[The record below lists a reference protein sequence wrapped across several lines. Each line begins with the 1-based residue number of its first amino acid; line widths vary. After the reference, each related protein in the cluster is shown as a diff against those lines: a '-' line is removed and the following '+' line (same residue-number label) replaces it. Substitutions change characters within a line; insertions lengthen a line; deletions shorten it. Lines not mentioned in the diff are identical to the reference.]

1 MPSKLANDALRIWS
15 AGVAAVQPE
24 LLFRESFHL
33 DSNQL
38 SIVGTRGDL
47 FEADLN
53 QVDRLWVVGGG
64 KAGAAMGHALAKVL
78 GKKIL
83 NEKLAGGILS
93 VPGGCETPAIL
104 GTENTIQL
112 VAGRPPAVNEPRAE
126 GVAASRRMIEIVR
139 QAGPKDLVIC
149 LLSGGASA
157 LLPLP
162 KPPVT
167 LEQKVIVAKR
177 LAERGAT
184 IEQLNRV
191 RQPLSLLK
199 GGGLATACNAGRL
212 LTLVISDVLGD
223 SLSLI
228 GSGPTV
234 LPETGPDEAIAIL
247 KQLGLSQA
255 PEFLP
260 ILEFLSR
267 QTALQPEISKSDCQT
282 LLLANNAT
290 AVDAAGIEAEK
301 LGYNHAMTSSCE
313 PEGLVEPIGKQLAE
327 AAIRMR
333 NDTNPR
339 GPNCLI
345 TGGEPTVNL
354 APAAERGRGGRNQQ
368 LVLSALELI
377 GDCRDIAL
385 LSGGT
390 DGEDGPTDA
399 AGAWIDSSLAEQV
412 KERGGDIAGALRRN
426 DAYGFFEPFGNLIMT
441 GPTHTNVCDLRV
453 VTVDR

>member
-1 MPSKLANDALRIWS
+1 MPSQLANDALQIWK
-15 AGVAAVQPE
+15 AGVAAVQPD
-24 LLFRESFHL
+24 LLFHESFHL
-33 DSNQL
+33 DANQL

-47 FEADLN
+47 FEADLT
-53 QVDRLWVVGGG
+53 QVGRIWVVGGG
-64 KAGAAMGHALAKVL
+64 KAGASMGHALAKVL
-78 GKKIL
+78 GESIL
-83 NEKLAGGILS
+83 ADKLAGGILS
-93 VPGGCETPAIL
+93 VPGGCESPKIRGTGSAI
-104 GTENTIQL
+104 EL
-112 VAGRPPAVNEPRAE
+112 VAGRPPSVNEPRLE
-126 GVAASRRMIEIVR
+126 GVAASMRMLDMV
-139 QAGPKDLVIC
+139 QKAKPNDLVIC

-162 KPPVT
+162 KPPIT

-191 RQPLSLLK
+191 RQHLSLIK
-199 GGGLATACNAGRL
+199 GGGLAAACNAGRM
-212 LTLVISDVLGD
+212 LTLVISDVPGD

-234 LPETGPDEAIAIL
+234 MPETGPEEAISIL
-247 KQLGLSQA
+247 EDLGLA
-255 PEFLP
+255 EDREFVP
-260 ILEFLSR
+260 IIDFLQL
-267 QTALQPEISKSDCQT
+267 QTKNQSKASSAECQT

-313 PEGLVEPIGKQLAE
+313 PEGLVEPIGQQLAQ

-333 NDTNPR
+333 DDTNPA

-354 APAAERGRGGRNQQ
+354 APPAERGRGGRNQQ
-368 LVLSALELI
+368 LVLSALEVV

-399 AGAWIDSSLAEQV
+399 AGAWIDAGIAKQV
-412 KERGGDIAGALRRN
+412 KDQGGNITDALRRN
-426 DAYGFFEPFGNLIMT
+426 DAYGFFEPYGNLILT

-453 VTVDR
+453 ITVQR